1 MELLI
6 LFAYSSNPPNGYAG
20 NPPGGNYCS
29 QCHYGPGYAIHST
42 TRLVISGLPSSYTPG
57 TTYNITVTVYRSG
70 SSRFGFQA
78 IIQDSN
84 NLAQGYFT
92 ATGSNVY
99 VDGAYV
105 EHQSAPYA
113 TDSFAF
119 QFTWTAPSSDVGPLY
134 MYTVGNAA
142 NGDGNAYDAADTVF
156 YRVDTIGAPSIGIP
170 ESPGI
175 IARTT
180 PSGIAIDGTA
190 RSVSVE
196 FYTKSGKRIP
206 IFRGEVNG
214 HKLFVLPSSGFVI
227 VRHEGGEEILKFV
240 KIR

>member
-6 LFAYSSNPPNGYAG
+6 LFAYSGNPPNAYAG
-20 NPPGGNYCS
+20 NPPNNAYCS
-29 QCHYGPGYAIHST
+29 TCHTYGPIHST
-42 TRLVISGLPSSYTPG
+42 TKLVISGLPSSYTPG
-57 TTYNITVTVYRSG
+57 ATYNITVTVYRPG
-70 SSRFGFQA
+70 SARFGFQA
-78 IIQDSN
+78 IIQDGS
-84 NLAQGYFT
+84 NLAQGSFT

-113 TDSFAF
+113 TDSFSF

-142 NGDGNAYDAADTVF
+142 NGDGSTGGDSVF
-156 YRVDTIGAPSIGIP
+156 FRVDTIEAPTTGIP

-214 HKLFVLPSSGFVI
+214 HRLFILPSSGFVV
-227 VRHEGGEEILKFV
+227 VRHEGGEEVHKFV